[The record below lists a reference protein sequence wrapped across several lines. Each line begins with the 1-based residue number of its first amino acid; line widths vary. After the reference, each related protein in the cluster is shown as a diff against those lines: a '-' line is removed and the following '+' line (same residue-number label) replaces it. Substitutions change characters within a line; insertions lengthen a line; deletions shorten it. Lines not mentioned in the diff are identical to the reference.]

1 MGIFD
6 FLKKKKTNTSTS
18 PSRPAVIDTIS
29 KADAITQAAAAAA
42 EAKAN
47 EEMDELTRIALAA
60 GVETQDEGELDADG
74 LIRKALNAIESDDNA
89 TAIRCFRQAEKMGS
103 LEAKRNL
110 ARCYETGRGVGKDEP
125 RAFKLYSDAAGAG
138 CLAAYNNV
146 GNCYIEGIGTPKDEK
161 AGYEAFRTAAD
172 KGEEV
177 AMANVAKCLMQ
188 GVGVEKNA
196 EEGLKWFEKSA
207 AAGNHL
213 ADFELGMTYLQFPEY
228 RDKAE
233 EGLKRVKQAAEEGV
247 LDAVLVMAQI
257 HDEGGPQQ
265 NIQECMRWLNIA
277 AEKGNK
283 NAQCRLGQI
292 LMYGV
297 GGVQRDP
304 QKGYHWLTFAAQQ
317 NYTPAIYILAE
328 LNLLY
333 TNGNQDAMRMGLNQ
347 LTACI
352 KESYPPAFMLMG
364 QCYLEGRAVMKD
376 NAQAVKFFTL
386 SAEHGN
392 VNAELLLAKL
402 YNGEVENADFETNP
416 AEARKWLEKV
426 AEKGHPV
433 ALHDLA
439 VMTLKDENSSEDDRK
454 AAADNLR
461 KAAKAGYTAALKT
474 MTEYGITA
482 DL

>member
-1 MGIFD
+1 MGLFD
-6 FLKKKKTNTSTS
+6 FFKKKKTNTS
-18 PSRPAVIDTIS
+18 PERPAVIDTIS
-29 KADAITQAAAAAA
+29 KADAITQAAAQAA

-60 GVETQDEGELDADG
+60 GVEAQDEGSLDADG

-103 LEAKRNL
+103 MEAKRNL

-125 RAFKLYSDAAGAG
+125 RAYKLYRDAANAG
-138 CLAAYNNV
+138 CLAAYNNL
-146 GNCYIEGIGTPKDEK
+146 GNCLIEGVGTPKDEK
-161 AGYEAFRTAAD
+161 AGYEAFRTAAEQ
-172 KGEEV
+172 GEEV

-196 EEGLKWFEKSA
+196 EEGLKWFEKSSE
-207 AAGNHL
+207 AGNHL
-213 ADFELGMTYLQFPEY
+213 ADFELGMTYLQIPDY
-228 RDKAE
+228 HDKVG
-233 EGLKRVKQAAEEGV
+233 EGLQRVEKAANNGV
-247 LDAVLVMAQI
+247 LDAMLVMAQI
-257 HDEGGPQQ
+257 HEEGGPRQ
-265 NIQECMRWLNIA
+265 NIQECMRWLEMA

-333 TNGNQDAMRMGLNQ
+333 TNGNQEAMRMGLNQ

-376 NAQAVKFFTL
+376 HAQAVKFFTL

-392 VNAELLLAKL
+392 DNASLLLAKL
-402 YNGEVENADFETNP
+402 YNGEIEEAEFEKNP
-416 AEARKWLEKV
+416 DEARKWLTKV

-439 VMTLKDENSSEDDRK
+439 VMTLKDEQSSEEARQT
-454 AAADNLR
+454 AADQLR
-461 KAAKAGYTAALKT
+461 QAAKAGYTAALKT
-474 MTEYGITA
+474 MTEYGIPA
-482 DL
+482 SA